1 MDRLERMK
9 IQYRSFSGKRG
20 FPLLLMTIG
29 VAICLTMVIL
39 SRYRPPLDPL
49 KSGVFGADSVTL
61 SDRERQSVVME
72 QDASAMELVVY
83 DYQKTYNLYISSG
96 TVADALD
103 MAGITLGEFDEI
115 SIDDAAQISD
125 GMEIHITRVSVE
137 QEYEYE
143 AIPYETVRQASDS
156 LLVNVEKL
164 VQSGEDGQREYTY
177 DIIYKNGIRTA
188 RILAQ
193 TSVVKKPINEIISYG
208 TASYYRP
215 NMTYEI
221 DEETGTIT
229 LSDGIVLHFKDKI
242 EVSATAYTT
251 EGQDF
256 KITYSGATARYGI
269 IAVDPRVIPLGTE
282 MFVVG
287 TSGMWTY
294 GYCIAGD
301 IGGFIKGNRI
311 DLFYNTENE
320 CKNFGRRG
328 AIVYIL
334 SGNE

>member
-1 MDRLERMK
+1 MKKNILLVAALALLAAVSCSDLEDVQGRLDE
-9 IQYRSFSGKRG
+9 
-20 FPLLLMTIG
+20 LE
-29 VAICLTMVIL
+29 
-39 SRYRPPLDPL
+39 SR
-49 KSGVFGADSVTL
+49 VTAL
-61 SDRERQSVVME
+61 ETQVNALNSNVE
-72 QDASAMELVVY
+72 
-83 DYQKTYNLYISSG
+83 G
-96 TVADALD
+96 TVEL
-103 MAGITLGEFDEI
+103 MEAGT
-115 SIDDAAQISD
+115 ISD
-125 GMEIHITRVSVE
+125 AT
-137 QEYEYE
+137 
-143 AIPYETVRQASDS
+143 
-156 LLVNVEKL
+156 
-164 VQSGEDGQREYTY
+164 
-177 DIIYKNGIRTA
+177 
-188 RILAQ
+188 Q
-193 TSVVKKPINEIISYG
+193 TGGVW
-208 TASYYRP
+208 
-215 NMTYEI
+215 
-221 DEETGTIT
+221 TIT